1 MKKLIALFI
10 FAASLTCAGCDK
22 FELEEYLPNG
32 QRRCQAI
39 TQKDT
44 QCKRAAED
52 GYDYCWQHKDV
63 R

>member
-1 MKKLIALFI
+1 MKKLLALFI
-10 FAASLTCAGCDK
+10 LCAAATFSGCEK

-32 QRRCQAI
+32 KRRCQAI

-52 GYDYCWQHKDV
+52 GSSYCWQHQK
-63 R
+63 